1 MDIKEIE
8 RLLITTYRKDLYRP
22 FIQAIA
28 EYELIKP
35 GDRIAV
41 CISGGKDSLT
51 MAKLMQEYQRHGQV
65 PIEVVYIVMDPGFT
79 EENVV
84 ALEENAKKM
93 GIPIEIVKSDIF
105 QVVERIAGD
114 YPCYMCARMR
124 RGTLYSIAK
133 QKGCN
138 KIALAHHFDDA
149 IETILLNIFYGG
161 TYKCMMPKLK
171 AQNFPGMELIRPL
184 IYIKEKD
191 IIRFIKQIG
200 VTPMNCGCVVAYGK
214 TSSKRREVKNL
225 IANMRKIYPNVD
237 ISIYRSAQNVNLN
250 CALGWKHGDKQ
261 HSFLEYY
268 DEDIY
273 SDEN

>member
-93 GIPIEIVKSDIF
+93 CIPIEIVPSDIF
-105 QVVERIAGD
+105 EVVERIAGD

-171 AQNFPGMELIRPL
+171 AQNFPGMDLIRPL
-184 IYIKEKD
+184 IYIKKRHYPFYQANRGYADEL
-191 IIRFIKQIG
+191 RVRGG
-200 VTPMNCGCVVAYGK
+200 V
-214 TSSKRREVKNL
+214 RKNL
-225 IANMRKIYPNVD
+225 VQTQGSQKPD
-237 ISIYRSAQNVNLN
+237 CQHAQDLSERRHLDLPQR
-250 CALGWKHGDKQ
+250 AKR
-261 HSFLEYY
+261 
-268 DEDIY
+268 
-273 SDEN
+273 

>member
-84 ALEENAKKM
+84 ALEENIRKWAFDRNSKIGYLPGGRTNRRRLSVLYVCQNAKRNIILDCQTK
-93 GIPIEIVKSDIF
+93 
-105 QVVERIAGD
+105 
-114 YPCYMCARMR
+114 RMQQNRFGPPFR
-124 RGTLYSIAK
+124 R
-133 QKGCN
+133 CN
-138 KIALAHHFDDA
+138 
-149 IETILLNIFYGG
+149 
-161 TYKCMMPKLK
+161 
-171 AQNFPGMELIRPL
+171 
-184 IYIKEKD
+184 
-191 IIRFIKQIG
+191 
-200 VTPMNCGCVVAYGK
+200 
-214 TSSKRREVKNL
+214 
-225 IANMRKIYPNVD
+225 
-237 ISIYRSAQNVNLN
+237 
-250 CALGWKHGDKQ
+250 
-261 HSFLEYY
+261 
-268 DEDIY
+268 
-273 SDEN
+273 